1 MSELSELYHQVI
13 LDHGRN
19 PRGAHLPQAANCA
32 AEGHNPLCGDRV
44 SIKLR
49 REGDVVADVGFEGSG
64 CAISTAAASIM
75 TEAVRG
81 KTVSEVRELSRR
93 FRDLVTGKA
102 DAQTALGLGK
112 LAAFGGVSEFPM
124 RVKCAT
130 LAWHTLE
137 AALDGQD
144 AASIEEQRH
153 D

>member
-1 MSELSELYHQVI
+1 MSELSQLYQQVI

-19 PRGAHLPQAANCA
+19 PRGARLPEAPNCG

-44 SIKLR
+44 SVKLR
-49 REGDVVADVGFEGSG
+49 REGDVVVDVGVAGSG
-64 CAISTAAASIM
+64 CAISTAAASTM

-81 KTVSEVRELSRR
+81 KTVAEVRDLSRR
-93 FRDLVTGKA
+93 FRDLVTGQA
-102 DAQTALGLGK
+102 DAQAAQGLGK

-137 AALDGQD
+137 AALSGQD
-144 AASIEEQRH
+144 TASSE
-153 D
+153 